1 MAKKE
6 ALQRQAEMMFI
17 ELGYNAKAIAEQFGV
32 TEKTV
37 GSWRTKGNWD
47 KQRDELLASP
57 VKVRSILLKEIQN
70 LAAGGE
76 ATIDSDALSKV
87 SKVMETFNTKLSPQ
101 MVMTVLKSL
110 DDWYSTY
117 DPALANQNLEPHKK
131 FILHIINLHG

>member
-32 TEKTV
+32 QEKTV
-37 GSWRTKGNWD
+37 GNWRLKGDWD
-47 KQRDELLASP
+47 KQREELLASP
-57 VKVRSILLKEIQN
+57 MKVRAILLKEIQN

-87 SKVMETFNTKLSPQ
+87 SKVMLTFNTKLSPQ
-101 MVMTVLKSL
+101 MVMTVLKV
-110 DDWYSTY
+110 Y
-117 DPALANQNLEPHKK
+117 DEWIANLNPELANLNLDFHKK
-131 FILHIINLHG
+131 FILHIINLYG